1 MGKIHTN
8 NALVLHSCASFCKT
22 QADFTVLF
30 VTGHLLF
37 CLFEE
42 HRAANTLRVRY
53 EIRLRWTDKVSPEE
67 RDDRVGLWEIEQV
80 AHRDRLDQ
88 AAAKGNRIFGYET
101 HWIEKRQA

>member
-1 MGKIHTN
+1 MSQFVLVVN
-8 NALVLHSCASFCKT
+8 PLFFALRSIVSHK
-22 QADFTVLF
+22 
-30 VTGHLLF
+30 
-37 CLFEE
+37 
-42 HRAANTLRVRY
+42 TLRVLY
-53 EIRLRWTDKVSPEE
+53 EIRMRWTDKVSPEE